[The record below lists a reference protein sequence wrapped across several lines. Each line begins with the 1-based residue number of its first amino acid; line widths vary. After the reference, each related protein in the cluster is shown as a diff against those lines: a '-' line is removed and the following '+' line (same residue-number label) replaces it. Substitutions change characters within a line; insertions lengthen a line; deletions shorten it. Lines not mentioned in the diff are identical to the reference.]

1 MKGEYMENKVST
13 EKKTNGGL
21 YSKVKMSV
29 RAANIMVLS
38 LIAALAAATAIIVSN
53 SGFTVKFDT
62 DGGSY
67 IPPVKAMYSE
77 KITPDEPVKEGWSF
91 TGWYTDRECTESFDI
106 SADEITGSTVL
117 YAGWEKTE

>member
-1 MKGEYMENKVST
+1 MENQVSA

-38 LIAALAAATAIIVSN
+38 LIAALVAVTAIIVSN

-106 SADEITGSTVL
+106 SADGITGSTVL
-117 YAGWEKTE
+117 YAGWKKSE